1 MNHLRIFNE
10 IKADFGEQIALSV
23 CQINAIHL
31 TTKVKKKDMG
41 SNSGSFAAR
50 VTKKATK
57 LLWELS
63 PEDFQ
68 LALALWGCV
77 HDWEIK
83 QALDGLGGCEKKTF
97 KELLDIKQNT

>member
-1 MNHLRIFNE
+1 MEHLRIFNA

-23 CQINAIHL
+23 CQINAICL
-31 TTKVKKKDMG
+31 TTKVKRKDIG
-41 SNSGSFAAR
+41 SHGGSFAER

-57 LLWELS
+57 LLWESS
-63 PEDFQ
+63 PEELE

-83 QALDGLGGCEKKTF
+83 QSLDGLGGCEKKTF
-97 KELLDIKQNT
+97 KELLDARNK